1 MDKINNKTTI
11 KLVGLIIVTIGMLT
25 SISVSAS
32 AVNDYI
38 INNKV
43 KPADETL
50 SLGRIYNQDS
60 SKNGGIKM
68 DYTDGK
74 PKMVIIHEVGVDG
87 GSING
92 SIDYMVR
99 TQDNAFVHTFVDG
112 SQLITIAD
120 KAKKSWGSGGWGNQY
135 GIQIEQMRV
144 NTSAAF
150 YKEIA
155 TLAKWTADQM
165 IKYGMGAPK
174 LMSSPSSPQ
183 KNDLSTKPDGNL
195 ASHKMI
201 SYKFNQTTDHVDPD
215 EYWSRFGYDMNQFRD
230 LVDYYYSSSSL
241 NLSGLTWQKLT
252 SDNSEINFG
261 IAYQSKS
268 KVTFNWQYYDI
279 SQKTWTTFAGNTGSN
294 WVTFNAPHAGHYL
307 IYVKA
312 TNAEGTTQDY
322 SIGWNVDESVS
333 LSGMTWRK
341 ITPDNSEVDFGIA
354 YKANS
359 QTTFTWQYYDISNK
373 KWTVIVA
380 NTPSNWITVKL
391 PKAGQ
396 YLIYVEAK
404 TSSGNTAN
412 FSIGWN
418 TLFNLN
424 NLTGT
429 NDTQKAWFNALYQ
442 DAQKLAK
449 DNDLFPSIMLSQA
462 IAESAWGQSELATK
476 ANNLFGIKADAGW
489 KGDKYTA
496 LTNEVVNGQTVQVM
510 ADFRKYSSQA
520 ESLKDYVTKIKTT
533 KNGSAY
539 RYQAAWRSNAKTY
552 QNAAQALKDGGYAT
566 DPNYP
571 TNLINRIVN
580 YRLDTLD

>member
-1 MDKINNKTTI
+1 M
-11 KLVGLIIVTIGMLT
+11 
-25 SISVSAS
+25 
-32 AVNDYI
+32 
-38 INNKV
+38 
-43 KPADETL
+43 
-50 SLGRIYNQDS
+50 
-60 SKNGGIKM
+60 
-68 DYTDGK
+68 
-74 PKMVIIHEVGVDG
+74 
-87 GSING
+87 
-92 SIDYMVR
+92 
-99 TQDNAFVHTFVDG
+99 
-112 SQLITIAD
+112 
-120 KAKKSWGSGGWGNQY
+120 
-135 GIQIEQMRV
+135 
-144 NTSAAF
+144 
-150 YKEIA
+150 
-155 TLAKWTADQM
+155 
-165 IKYGMGAPK
+165 
-174 LMSSPSSPQ
+174 
-183 KNDLSTKPDGNL
+183 
-195 ASHKMI
+195 
-201 SYKFNQTTDHVDPD
+201 
-215 EYWSRFGYDMNQFRD
+215 
-230 LVDYYYSSSSL
+230 
-241 NLSGLTWQKLT
+241 TWQKLT
-252 SDNSEINFG
+252 ADNGEANIGVS
-261 IAYQSKS
+261 YQSKS
-268 KVTFNWQYYDI
+268 KVTFDWMYYDL
-279 SQKTWTTFAGNTGSN
+279 SNKTWSSIATKTGSN
-294 WVTFNAPHAGHYL
+294 WVTFKAPHAGQYL

-396 YLIYVEAK
+396 YLIFVEAK